1 MNRKITFL
9 FCLMAFIGTIT
20 LSAQPSQT
28 DTLNV
33 TYYENF
39 PYAYMENGVL
49 KGIEVDIIKKYV
61 EWLKLQKDIVAVV
74 NYKGYKEF
82 SEFYNAVKKGGP
94 RTIGI
99 GSVTIT
105 DERVKE
111 VAFSPAYL
119 RNIAVLITNG
129 AVPSIK
135 KPTAEEVSKVFGSMN
150 ALAVNESSHLKYM
163 NEIKSN
169 YLPGMQISGTET
181 QNAILDKIAADGKSY
196 GYVDIVAFWAY
207 IKKNKKTYLK
217 IQKAFNQPYE
227 DLGFVLPFGA
237 SHFSSLNEFF
247 ESGFGFTST
256 KAYHEILQKYLGY
269 EVLET
274 LELD

>member
-1 MNRKITFL
+1 MVFV
-9 FCLMAFIGTIT
+9 GTI
-20 LSAQPSQT
+20 SAQPSQV

-33 TYYENF
+33 KYYENY

-61 EWLKLQKDIVAVV
+61 EWLKLEKDIVTVV
-74 NYKGYKEF
+74 NYKSFKEF
-82 SEFYNAVKKGGP
+82 SEFYNSIKKGDA
-94 RTIGI
+94 RSIGL

-105 DERVKE
+105 EDRAKE

-119 RNIAVLITNG
+119 RNIAVLITSGN
-129 AVPSIK
+129 VPSIK
-135 KPTAEEVSKVFGSMN
+135 NPPTIEEAGKVFGPRD
-150 ALAVNESSHLKYM
+150 ALAVNESSHVKYM
-163 NEIKSN
+163 NALKSM
-169 YLPGMQISGTET
+169 YLLNMQIKGTET
-181 QNAILDKIAADGKSY
+181 QTSILDKIAKDGKSY

-227 DLGFVLPFGA
+227 DLGFVMPFGA

-247 ESGFGFTST
+247 ENGFGFTST
-256 KAYHEILQKYLGY
+256 KVYHEILQKYLGY

-274 LELD
+274 LELK

>member
-1 MNRKITFL
+1 
-9 FCLMAFIGTIT
+9 MAFVGTI
-20 LSAQPSQT
+20 SAQPSQM

-33 TYYENF
+33 NYYENF
-39 PYAYMENGVL
+39 PYAYTENGVL

-61 EWLKLQKDIVAVV
+61 EWLKLQKDIITIV

-94 RTIGI
+94 RNIGL

-105 DERVKE
+105 EERTKE

-135 KPTAEEVSKVFGSMN
+135 NPTTEEVNKVFGQME

-163 NEIKSN
+163 NAIKSS
-169 YLPGMQISGTET
+169 YLPTMQINGTET
-181 QNAILDKIAADGKSY
+181 QNAILDKIAKDGKSY

-247 ESGFGFTST
+247 ENGFGFTST
-256 KAYHEILQKYLGY
+256 KIYHEILQKYLGY

-274 LELD
+274 LELK

>member
-9 FCLMAFIGTIT
+9 FCLMALVGTLK

-33 TYYENF
+33 NYYDNF

-94 RTIGI
+94 RTIAL

-105 DERVKE
+105 EDRIKE

-119 RNIAVLITNG
+119 RNIAVLITSG
-129 AVPSIK
+129 SVPSIK
-135 KPTAEEVSKVFGSMN
+135 NPTAEEVGKVFGSMN

-163 NEIKSN
+163 NTIKSS
-169 YLPGMQISGTET
+169 YLPSMQINGTET

-196 GYVDIVAFWAY
+196 GYIDIVAFWTY

-247 ESGFGFTST
+247 ENGFGFTST

-274 LELD
+274 LELK

>member
-1 MNRKITFL
+1 
-9 FCLMAFIGTIT
+9 MAFIGTLK

-33 TYYENF
+33 NYYENF

-61 EWLKLQKDIVAVV
+61 EWLKLQKDIVTVV

-82 SEFYNAVKKGGP
+82 SAFYNAVKKGGP
-94 RTIGI
+94 RNIGL

-105 DERVKE
+105 EERAKE

-119 RNIAVLITNG
+119 RNVAVLITNG
-129 AVPSIK
+129 NVPTVK
-135 KPTAEEVSKVFGSMN
+135 NPTPEEINKVLGPLE

-163 NEIKSN
+163 NDIKTN
-169 YLPGMQISGTET
+169 YIPTMQIHGTET
-181 QNAILDKIAADGKSY
+181 QTAILDKIAKDGKAY
-196 GYVDIVAFWAY
+196 GYIDIVAFWAY
-207 IKKNKKTYLK
+207 IKKNKETYLK
-217 IQKAFNQPYE
+217 IQKRFNKPYE

-247 ESGFGFTST
+247 ENGFGFTST
-256 KAYHEILQKYLGY
+256 KAYHEIIQKYLGY
-269 EVLET
+269 EVLEA
-274 LELD
+274 LELN

>member
-1 MNRKITFL
+1 
-9 FCLMAFIGTIT
+9 MAFVGSM
-20 LSAQPSQT
+20 SAQSPQV

-33 TYYENF
+33 NYYENF
-39 PYAYMENGVL
+39 PYAYTENGAL

-61 EWLKLQKDIVAVV
+61 EWLKLEKNINTVV
-74 NYKGYKEF
+74 NYKPYKEF
-82 SEFYNAVKKGGP
+82 SEFYNAIKKGGAKS
-94 RTIGI
+94 IGL

-105 DERVKE
+105 DERTKE

-119 RNIAVLITNG
+119 RNIAVLITSG
-129 AVPSIK
+129 TVPSIK
-135 KPTAEEVSKVFGSMN
+135 KLTAEEIATVFGPMN

-163 NEIKSN
+163 NAIKSA
-169 YLPGMQISGTET
+169 YLPAMQIKGTET
-181 QNAILDKIAADGKSY
+181 QTSILDQIAKDGKSY

-217 IQKAFNQPYE
+217 IQKSFNEPQE
-227 DLGFVLPFGA
+227 ELGFVMPFGA

-256 KAYHEILQKYLGY
+256 KVYHEILQKYLGY

-274 LELD
+274 LELK

>member
-1 MNRKITFL
+1 MNKKLTIL
-9 FCLMAFIGTIT
+9 FCLMVFVGTI
-20 LSAQPSQT
+20 SAQPSQV

-33 TYYENF
+33 KYYENY

-61 EWLKLQKDIVAVV
+61 EWLKLEKDIVTVV
-74 NYKGYKEF
+74 NYKSFKEF
-82 SEFYNAVKKGGP
+82 SEFYNSIKKGDA
-94 RTIGI
+94 RSIGL

-105 DERVKE
+105 EDRAKE

-119 RNIAVLITNG
+119 RNIAVLITSGN
-129 AVPSIK
+129 VPSIK
-135 KPTAEEVSKVFGSMN
+135 NPPTIEEAGKVFGPMD
-150 ALAVNESSHLKYM
+150 ALAVNESSHVKYM
-163 NEIKSN
+163 NALKSM
-169 YLPGMQISGTET
+169 YLLNMQIKGTET
-181 QNAILDKIAADGKSY
+181 QTSILDKIAKDGKSY

-227 DLGFVLPFGA
+227 DLGFVMPFGA

-247 ESGFGFTST
+247 ENGFGFTST
-256 KAYHEILQKYLGY
+256 KVYHEILQKYLGY

-274 LELD
+274 LELK